1 MLGWQR
7 HIYERLSSN
16 EPSLEFEVK
25 RVTIAL
31 SLFSLLSS
39 TLASCTA
46 ASQNAQNSTQP
57 SNSELS
63 SKKWVE
69 TPSF

>member
-7 HIYERLSSN
+7 HIYERLSPN

-31 SLFSLLSS
+31 SLLALLIYGMKS
-39 TLASCTA
+39 
-46 ASQNAQNSTQP
+46 
-57 SNSELS
+57 
-63 SKKWVE
+63 
-69 TPSF
+69 